1 MGIRGLMSYVEDH
14 SSQFFIDLKLRDTKI
29 IIDGYAL
36 FHRLYFDSNVD
47 LRHGGDYDSF
57 TDITHRF
64 FESLSACKIHP
75 YVVLDGGCDIS
86 DKKLL
91 TLKDRAREKIQVA
104 YSLSLGGRGNL
115 LPLLIREVFI
125 QVLNKLHI
133 DFVQCFSEA
142 DRDIMTLANHW
153 NCPVLTMDSDF
164 CIFDLKAGFCSLNG
178 FQWKNLAVFKDTFH
192 YYIPARCFSVDKFCS
207 HFNNMNKA
215 LLPVFAVLC
224 GNDYINL
231 PVLETIFSRM
241 SFSSG
246 TSSTKGRKHQ
256 RILGLLNWLSH
267 FDAPSEALDNVVK
280 YLKMNDREAVRD
292 LLWASLEEYQ
302 PSPVKLQ
309 DFFQLG
315 AYVSPCATN
324 LGLPEWI
331 QLALAKGQLSPFV
344 CDALSLRRTILY
356 TQVENMQCPSAHV
369 VSLSIRKVIY
379 GLLQNSSPNLNNV
392 SRSTGSKQ
400 PVAFSEIERIDKN
413 IATVVT
419 HAAKLPEEYRELGR
433 LNVLSLSKRK
443 NLLLETLKVKEGVLD
458 PIPVSLKL
466 PIAVTCFWLQSIE
479 GQAKLYHVQALL
491 MGMVVGQL
499 QKMISEPDHEESP
512 MDGAKLF
519 CDQFL
524 KVKENKL
531 QRKLDFDTAHVFC
544 QWQCCLQ
551 MGFYL
556 NQLLLT
562 PLPEPNITWLYSG
575 TLVHGLSQELS
586 ASSSTEN
593 LLRVCPG
600 AKQLYSQLFHGLKS
614 AVPSERL
621 FQREKSKARRK
632 KPKKTNT
639 NLTKHRV
646 GTRSLLG
653 HVSNRFGLLSVED
666 LDDQES
672 KLE

>member
-64 FESLSACKIHP
+64 FESLSAYKIHP

-433 LNVLSLSKRK
+433 LNV
-443 NLLLETLKVKEGVLD
+443 
-458 PIPVSLKL
+458 
-466 PIAVTCFWLQSIE
+466 SIE